1 MEEYEKQKCDTCD
14 ADAFQKRVSCFLE
27 TVDPDYLMYDKE
39 EFLLY
44 QQEYEYIQKYACE
57 KQLFYTACCLVIA
70 RGRYNGRYRGSL
82 EQEDGEIALP
92 FYIHCLRVCK
102 MLIYLPVGF
111 SKGEEDVLLAAA
123 LCHDFIKNIPTK
135 EEEVVLRTVYR
146 LPGDIIQIMLLLK
159 SRHRY
164 NEKEQKLFF
173 NELLKNKF
181 ALLVRLSDQSDI
193 VEHLIDL
200 SIWKVHEYIY
210 QTRVYYLPLCID
222 AKIRYH
228 QLYECLGIL
237 AEKMRT
243 LCEITDI
250 LVNRYARRETELSNE
265 ILSLREENARIRYL
279 ISNLKTEP

>member
-1 MEEYEKQKCDTCD
+1 MEEYEKRKCDTCD
-14 ADAFQKRVSCFLE
+14 ADEFQKRVSCFLE
-27 TVDPDYLMYDKE
+27 TVNPDYLIYDKE

-44 QQEYEYIQKYACE
+44 QQEYDYIRKYAYE

-70 RGRYNGRYRGSL
+70 RGRYNGRYRGAL
-82 EQEDGEIALP
+82 EQDNGEIALP

-102 MLIYLPVGF
+102 MLINLHVGF
-111 SKGEEDVLLAAA
+111 SKEEEDVLLAAA
-123 LCHDFIKNIPTK
+123 LCHDFTKNIPTK
-135 EEEVVLRTVYR
+135 EEEEVFRTVYR
-146 LPGDIIQIMLLLK
+146 LPGDIIEIMMLLK

-200 SIWKVHEYIY
+200 SVWKVHEYIY

-237 AEKMRT
+237 AEKMKT

-265 ILSLREENARIRYL
+265 VLSLREENARIRYL
-279 ISNLKTEP
+279 INNLKTE